1 LSSFN
6 AFCNVRKGLL
16 GSSIP
21 ARKYL
26 INVKKKN
33 DNNLSIEINLISMD
47 KDL

>member
-6 AFCNVRKGLL
+6 AFCNVIKGLL

-26 INVKKKN
+26 INVKKN